1 MCVTRLEPPDQFYT
15 NSGAKA
21 GDKLIYT
28 KPLGIGIIT
37 TAQKADMATDES
49 VQKAV
54 QAMTFL
60 NKSARDCMVKYDVHA
75 CTDVTGFSMLGHSL
89 EMAQGSDT
97 QIKIFTDK
105 IDVIEQAYELSQMG
119 LLPEGMYRNRTFAEN
134 FVDAGDVPLY
144 IQDILY
150 DPQTS
155 GGLLICVSADDAEKL
170 LIELSE
176 CTLSARL
183 IGEVEEYSGA
193 SRIYLK

>member
-1 MCVTRLEPPDQFYT
+1 
-15 NSGAKA
+15 
-21 GDKLIYT
+21 
-28 KPLGIGIIT
+28 
-37 TAQKADMATDES
+37 MATDES
-49 VQKAV
+49 IQKAV

-60 NKSARDCMVKYDVHA
+60 NKTARDCMVKYDVHA

-97 QIKIFTDK
+97 QIKIFTDN

-134 FVDAGDVPLY
+134 FVDAKDVPLY

-170 LIELSE
+170 LEELSE

-183 IGEVEEYSGA
+183 IGEVEEYSGS